1 MNRNIVLIGMPGCG
15 KSTLSKIIAKKLDK
29 RLIDMDDYIE
39 ANEKKSIKE
48 MFAVS
53 EKFFRDV
60 ETKYSIL
67 VGELDSHIISTGGG
81 IVKRKENIINLKKNS
96 IIVFINRLVE
106 NIIKDIDVKTRPLLA
121 GGAEAVYELYNE
133 RINLYKEYCDIEI
146 INDGEIENVADLIIE
161 KIDVWKIENKKSG
174 KSHKFVGGRDEF

>member
-1 MNRNIVLIGMPGCG
+1 MSRNIVLIGMPGCG
-15 KSTLSKIIAKKLDK
+15 KSTLSKIISKKLDK

-39 ANEKKSIKE
+39 SNEKKSIKE

-96 IIVFINRLVE
+96 VIVFINRPIK
-106 NIIKDIDVKTRPLLA
+106 NIVNDIDMKTRPLLA
-121 GGAEAVYELYNE
+121 EGIDAVYKLYNE

-146 INDGEIENVADLIIE
+146 CNDGKIEDVADLIINKVE
-161 KIDVWKIENKKSG
+161 VWEQNS
-174 KSHKFVGGRDEF
+174 FA